1 MSRPFF
7 STCLWPLTG
16 LAFWMILGVQRAVKT
31 AEMNQQTFC
40 LCKPRAVSLLS
51 LFPLPLL
58 SCFSA
63 TPASGNSNLS
73 HISPWALEESGLERK
88 WQVRRKLN
96 HCAWVHLLHFVHV
109 SCFCFP
115 ALAAFLQSSA
125 GSPHPPN
132 RKAKDTTIIKRFAGK
147 SSTSLRPEMFF
158 SCKAVHFFFFF
169 FFIGLCLLVQKTW
182 AVVWACWKPE
192 TAVNVSL
199 SVAQLPFS

>member
-1 MSRPFF
+1 MYTHVVISLCNCWVVSHVAAFLL
-7 STCLWPLTG
+7 CLSLTADWPCFKSEG
-16 LAFWMILGVQRAVKT
+16 SWKCEGAVKT

-73 HISPWALEESGLERK
+73 HISPWALEESRLERK

-109 SCFCFP
+109 SRFCFP
-115 ALAAFLQSSA
+115 VLAAFLQSTA
-125 GSPHPPN
+125 CPPPPPT
-132 RKAKDTTIIKRFAGK
+132 RKQEIQ
-147 SSTSLRPEMFF
+147 P
-158 SCKAVHFFFFF
+158 
-169 FFIGLCLLVQKTW
+169 
-182 AVVWACWKPE
+182 
-192 TAVNVSL
+192 
-199 SVAQLPFS
+199 